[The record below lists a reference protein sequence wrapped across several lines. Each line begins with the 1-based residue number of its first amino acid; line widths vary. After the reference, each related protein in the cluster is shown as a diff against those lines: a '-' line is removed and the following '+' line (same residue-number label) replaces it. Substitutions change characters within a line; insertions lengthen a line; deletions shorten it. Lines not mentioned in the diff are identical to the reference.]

1 MGGHLK
7 PPYLVDKIKRNDGK
21 EVPVPELKP
30 IAQGMGPSSAARMR
44 IILQLSMKNKEIAK
58 AFQTWPYALNHMK
71 VAGQSS
77 VRTYRTP
84 YFVRYTWFMG
94 YAPIEDPKWSFAVM
108 VVNHETWYVRALD
121 IANRV

>member
-1 MGGHLK
+1 
-7 PPYLVDKIKRNDGK
+7 
-21 EVPVPELKP
+21 
-30 IAQGMGPSSAARMR
+30 
-44 IILQLSMKNKEIAK
+44 
-58 AFQTWPYALNHMK
+58 MK

-121 IANRV
+121 IANRVLKDYFDLLNQSNTKPKKKKQKNKRKRRKR